1 MSGNQQTVGVG
12 IEAEQAQLFVRV
24 YPGTERPILPL
35 ETRHSIPAGNTEQ
48 WKGVE
53 STQKARELA
62 LKGEHKVYGH
72 TDDQPG
78 CPLCEDDL
86 DVSQGQ
92 EAIDHA
98 SGF

>member
-1 MSGNQQTVGVG
+1 MSGNQTVDVG
-12 IEAEQAQLFVRV
+12 IEAQAAELFVRV

-35 ETRHSIPAGNTEQ
+35 ETRHSIPAGNTGQ
-48 WKGVE
+48 WKDVE
-53 STQKARELA
+53 STQEARELG

-92 EAIDHA
+92 EALEH
-98 SGF
+98 SSRY